1 MSAVAYHPDFGGPIR
16 YSFENLPEHPDGQV
30 RDAIARILGYVREDV
45 SDPLIQEDAQE
56 CLALGEHSGLSYGY
70 QCINGVWRKIKRSL
84 KFQHDEKTAAR
95 LAIDDRRI
103 PDVVEVIVRPVD
115 QSLLIRRMPH
125 GVEDCDGLEGY
136 ASCLLTALGIPCA
149 LVTVSAEPEEPNR
162 FSHVYLAC
170 YVDGQRIPVD
180 FSHGPYPGW
189 ECPNTG
195 RLKEWPVIESPAAQL
210 CSSLA
215 PVFAVTAAYFLYQL
229 YARRKAIQ

>member
-1 MSAVAYHPDFGGPIR
+1 MLGVAHHPDFGGPIR

-30 RDAIARILGYVREDV
+30 RDTIARILGYVRADV
-45 SDPLIQEDAQE
+45 SDPLIQEDAAE
-56 CLALGEHSGLSYGY
+56 CLALGERAGLSYGW
-70 QCINGVWRKIKRSL
+70 QCIAGVWRKIKRSL

-95 LAIDDRRI
+95 LAIDDSRI

-115 QSLLIRRMPH
+115 QSLLIRRMPN
-125 GVEDCDGLEGY
+125 GVEDCDGFEGY

-195 RLKEWPVIESPAAQL
+195 RLKEWPVIESPAAQI

-215 PVFAVTAAYFLYQL
+215 PVLAVTAAYFLYQL
-229 YARRKAIQ
+229 VARRKGLQ